1 MNYSMVRYVLF
12 RLLRVLGWLM
22 ILPLIV
28 ALIYKEYD
36 SALSFFALAV
46 VMILAGLLGSIKKP
60 ENRVIYAK
68 EGFAITA
75 AAWLVMSCM
84 GAIPFV
90 ITGTIPNY
98 VDALFE
104 TISGFTTTGG
114 SILTSVD
121 YIEKSVQF
129 WRTFTHWI
137 GGMEFWYSSLL

>member
-1 MNYSMVRYVLF
+1 MVRYVLF

-36 SALSFFALAV
+36 SALSFLALAV
-46 VMILAGLLGSIKKP
+46 IMNIAGILGSIRKP

-90 ITGTIPNY
+90 ITGTIPTDTEAKELGDTL
-98 VDALFE
+98 DAM
-104 TISGFTTTGG
+104 T
-114 SILTSVD
+114 D
-121 YIEKSVQF
+121 YES
-129 WRTFTHWI
+129 R
-137 GGMEFWYSSLL
+137 